1 MLIKTELEYIGIIKK
16 NIIMKKQFLLSAVLA
31 MICSFTYGQTN
42 LGIKGGLVLSSMK
55 FSQPSTILS
64 DDNRAGYQLGIIL
77 DSKNVG
83 GLGFQIGGM
92 YSVRGSGDIKIDMI
106 TIPIQL
112 RLYPLS
118 HVFVGGGIEGG
129 MVLNDF
135 PQKSIGLTALTEAG
149 IYLSDRFYISG
160 GINFGLNETIE
171 LEGDDGII
179 GNGGTVDRMYT
190 LSANVLF

>member
-1 MLIKTELEYIGIIKK
+1 
-16 NIIMKKQFLLSAVLA
+16 MKKQFLFSAVMVL
-31 MICSFTYGQTN
+31 ISTFTFAQTN
-42 LGIKGGLVLSSMK
+42 LGVKGGLVLSSMK
-55 FSQPSTILS
+55 FDQPSTILS
-64 DDNRAGYQLGIIL
+64 DDNRAGYQVGLIL

-92 YSVRGSGDIKIDMI
+92 YSVRGSGDVKIDMI
-106 TIPIQL
+106 TVPIQL

-118 HVFVGGGIEGG
+118 NIFIGGGIEGG

-135 PQKSIGLTALTEAG
+135 PQKSIGLSAITEAG
-149 IYLSDRFYISG
+149 IYLSKRFYISG

-171 LEGDDGII
+171 LEGEDGII
-179 GNGGTVDRMYT
+179 GNGGKVDRMYT

>member
-1 MLIKTELEYIGIIKK
+1 
-16 NIIMKKQFLLSAVLA
+16 MKKQFLFSALLA
-31 MICSFTYGQTN
+31 IICSMSYAQTN
-42 LGIKGGLVLSSMK
+42 FGVKGGFVLSSMK
-55 FSQPSTILS
+55 FDQPSTILS
-64 DDNRAGYQLGIIL
+64 DDNRAGYQVGVIL

-92 YSVRGSGDIKIDMI
+92 YSVRGSGDIKIDMVSV
-106 TIPIQL
+106 PIQL

-118 HVFVGGGIEGG
+118 HVFIGGGIEGG

-149 IYLSDRFYISG
+149 IYLSDHFYISG

-171 LEGDDGII
+171 LEGDNGII
-179 GNGGTVDRMYT
+179 GNGGKVDKMFT

>member
-1 MLIKTELEYIGIIKK
+1 
-16 NIIMKKQFLLSAVLA
+16 MKKHFL
-31 MICSFTYGQTN
+31 FTSVFCLFYLLTYSQTN
-42 LGIKGGLVLSSMK
+42 LGVKGGFVLSSMK
-55 FSQPSTILS
+55 FSEPSTILS
-64 DDNRAGYQLGIIL
+64 DDNRAGYQVGLIL

-92 YSVRGSGDIKIDMI
+92 YSVRGSGDVKIDML
-106 TIPIQL
+106 TVPIQL

-118 HVFVGGGIEGG
+118 NVFIGGGIEGG

-149 IYLSDRFYISG
+149 LYLTNRFYISG
-160 GINFGLNETIE
+160 GVNFGLNETIE
-171 LEGDDGII
+171 LEGTDGII
-179 GNGGTVDRMYT
+179 GNGGKVDKMFT